1 MKLGTPFAN
10 NHERTNIM
18 GAPKAQTHI
27 QQLGFFDTDLNSST
41 HDNIMI
47 WLQENIGQVLNNLY
61 YNPIERWEIER
72 MVNSTKENLQS
83 LLPSLIRQ
91 TNSRKLEEHQELITA
106 LQEWTGK
113 EILEKAIVRPP
124 ITSHSVKW
132 EMTVEREG
140 RRVGDKYTLGFIDMR
155 ADYAITNYLIKGI
168 PLGVNQQQ
176 EIEAYRVPHL
186 HSYIDSGEVFF
197 EVKTKIPSVGALLRQ
212 INFYKSYK
220 PGKYV
225 VVCPDDR
232 HKELLA
238 SQNVGFVK
246 AFAL

>member
-1 MKLGTPFAN
+1 MA
-10 NHERTNIM
+10 E
-18 GAPKAQTHI
+18 PKAQTHI
-27 QQLGFFDTDLNSST
+27 QQLGFFDNDLNSST

-47 WLQENIGQVLNNLY
+47 WLQKNIDQVLNNLY
-61 YNPIERWEIER
+61 YTPFERWEVER
-72 MVNSTKENLQS
+72 MVNSTKEELQR
-83 LLPSLIRQ
+83 LLPPMIQQLKWSG
-91 TNSRKLEEHQELITA
+91 NKLEEHQKLIDS
-106 LQEWTGK
+106 LQNWTGK
-113 EILEKAIVRPP
+113 EILEQAIERPL

-140 RRVGDKYTLGFIDMR
+140 RRVGDKYTLGFIDMHV
-155 ADYAITNYLIKGI
+155 AFSYMGYMIKGI
-168 PLGVNQQQ
+168 PIGSNQKK
-176 EIEAYRVPHL
+176 EIEEYSLPYL
-186 HSYIDSGEVFF
+186 FSYFNDDEVFF

>member
-1 MKLGTPFAN
+1 
-10 NHERTNIM
+10 
-18 GAPKAQTHI
+18 
-27 QQLGFFDTDLNSST
+27 
-41 HDNIMI
+41 MI
-47 WLQENIGQVLNNLY
+47 WLQKNIDEVLNNLY
-61 YNPIERWEIER
+61 YTPIERWKIEN
-72 MVNSTKENLQS
+72 MVNSTRKDLER
-83 LLPSLIRQ
+83 LLPALIKQ
-91 TNSRKLEEHQELITA
+91 TKWRRNGDEKYAKLITK
-106 LQEWTGK
+106 LQEWNGK
-113 EILEKAIVRPP
+113 EILEQAIERPP

-155 ADYAITNYLIKGI
+155 ADYTITNYMIKGI

-176 EIEAYRVPHL
+176 EIEAYQVPHL
-186 HSYIDSGEVFF
+186 HSYVDSGEVFF
-197 EVKTKIPSVGALLRQ
+197 EIKTKIPSVGALLRQ

-246 AFAL
+246 AFAI